1 MSDLHKT
8 IRSMITEQFQ
18 GTATATGTA
27 TARAT
32 GVSSRALGG
41 STNVGTS
48 TGSYTPS
55 AGAGAA
61 INSSPSQNDLIMGA
75 LSGNGE
81 DQSGGVANYRT
92 PPNVNAARAR
102 SPQPTAVP
110 TTPIKR
116 QQDNNVA
123 QPEQSVSPS
132 DLTTS
137 IGIDPAMQLF
147 QSARNAL
154 TLSAPNMGLNFGSA
168 VQGIAAAYA
177 LGRQIFS
184 GTQPANPQTQL
195 SIKPQVMTSTKTTS
209 GGTNMGSNLLGNLLA
224 PPATPGAPGVPPPP
238 KDEDN
243 TKPLP
248 SPTPLS
254 NQSMKTDMFSSGE
267 VAQMGGRPKAAN
279 HEEHNPKD
287 RSSRFRQ
294 SSMFT
299 ITPDQA
305 MNFIAKTESSDNS
318 LKSLIREEIR
328 RRIEE
333 EVVKKPYTNNAK
345 LSDEEIEQRLSP
357 RQRRDIANKN
367 KQSKKKPS

>member
-1 MSDLHKT
+1 MLENKRIPMRDLHKT

-48 TGSYTPS
+48 TGSFTAP
-55 AGAGAA
+55 AA
-61 INSSPSQNDLIMGA
+61 FNPPPSQVDLLLGA
-75 LSGNGE
+75 LPGNGE
-81 DQSGGVANYRT
+81 DQSGRVANYTTSNRT
-92 PPNVNAARAR
+92 RSGFAAAAAKERA
-102 SPQPTAVP
+102 PTAVP

-116 QQDNNVA
+116 QQDNNVV
-123 QPEQSVSPS
+123 QPEQSVTPS

-137 IGIDPAMQLF
+137 IGIDPDMQMS
-147 QSARNAL
+147 QSAIN
-154 TLSAPNMGLNFGSA
+154 LSTISGPGMALNFGLGSA
-168 VQGIAAAYA
+168 VQSIVAG
-177 LGRQIFS
+177 LNRTFS
-184 GTQPANPQTQL
+184 PAPLSNASATSQL
-195 SIKPQVMTSTKTTS
+195 INTET
-209 GGTNMGSNLLGNLLA
+209 GGGSRMGSNTYTVA
-224 PPATPGAPGVPPPP
+224 ASIPGAPGTPGQPP

-243 TKPLP
+243 KKDTPLP

-279 HEEHNPKD
+279 PEEHNPKD

-345 LSDEEIEQRLSP
+345 LSDK
-357 RQRRDIANKN
+357 DIANKN

>member
-1 MSDLHKT
+1 MLENKRIPMSDLHKT
-8 IRSMITEQFQ
+8 IKSMITEQYQ
-18 GTATATGTA
+18 GTLRAPVATQ
-27 TARAT
+27 
-32 GVSSRALGG
+32 
-41 STNVGTS
+41 
-48 TGSYTPS
+48 TGSPPS
-55 AGAGAA
+55 LFNPNINTGSSTFTRAGPASVAA
-61 INSSPSQNDLIMGA
+61 PSMGDLA
-75 LSGNGE
+75 LNALVGNGA
-81 DQSGGVANYRT
+81 DQSGGAQNYTASDRT
-92 PPNVNAARAR
+92 RSAYAAAAAPQRA
-102 SPQPTAVP
+102 PKAVP
-110 TTPIKR
+110 TTPIKP

-195 SIKPQVMTSTKTTS
+195 SINPQVKTSTKTAS
-209 GGTNMGSNLLGNLLA
+209 GVNNMAANVVGALLA
-224 PPATPGAPGVPPPP
+224 PPGAPGVPPPP

-248 SPTPLS
+248 SPPPLS
-254 NQSMKTDMFSSGE
+254 NQSIKTDMFSSGE

-279 HEEHNPKD
+279 PEEHNPKD

-345 LSDEEIEQRLSP
+345 LSDK
-357 RQRRDIANKN
+357 DIANKN

>member
-18 GTATATGTA
+18 GTLRAPVAQQTGSPPSLFNPNINTGSSTFTRAGSASVAVPSMGELALNALVGNGGDQSGRDKNYTASDTTRRGFA
-27 TARAT
+27 AA
-32 GVSSRALGG
+32 SSRAE
-41 STNVGTS
+41 
-48 TGSYTPS
+48 
-55 AGAGAA
+55 AK
-61 INSSPSQNDLIMGA
+61 
-75 LSGNGE
+75 E
-81 DQSGGVANYRT
+81 
-92 PPNVNAARAR
+92 RA
-102 SPQPTAVP
+102 PKAVP
-110 TTPIKR
+110 TTPVPSKP

-137 IGIDPAMQLF
+137 IGIDLDPAMQLF

-195 SIKPQVMTSTKTTS
+195 SINPKVITSTKTTL
-209 GGTNMGSNLLGNLLA
+209 GGNNMAANLAGALLA
-224 PPATPGAPGVPPPP
+224 PPGVPGVPPPP

-345 LSDEEIEQRLSP
+345 LSDK
-357 RQRRDIANKN
+357 DIANKN

>member
-8 IRSMITEQFQ
+8 IKSMITEQFQ
-18 GTATATGTA
+18 GTLRAPVATQ
-27 TARAT
+27 
-32 GVSSRALGG
+32 
-41 STNVGTS
+41 
-48 TGSYTPS
+48 TGSPPS
-55 AGAGAA
+55 LFNPNINTGSSTFTRAGSASVAV
-61 INSSPSQNDLIMGA
+61 PSMGELA
-75 LSGNGE
+75 LNALVGNGA
-81 DQSGGVANYRT
+81 DKSGGAQNYTAPDRIRRGF
-92 PPNVNAARAR
+92 AAAAAKERA
-102 SPQPTAVP
+102 PKAVP
-110 TTPIKR
+110 TTPIKP

-137 IGIDPAMQLF
+137 IGIDLDPAMQLF

-195 SIKPQVMTSTKTTS
+195 SIKPKVITNTKTAS
-209 GGTNMGSNLLGNLLA
+209 GGTNMGSNLLGSLLA
-224 PPATPGAPGVPPPP
+224 PPGAPGVPPPP

-248 SPTPLS
+248 SPPPLS
-254 NQSMKTDMFSSGE
+254 NQSIKTDMFSSGE

-279 HEEHNPKD
+279 PEEHNPKD

-345 LSDEEIEQRLSP
+345 LSDK
-357 RQRRDIANKN
+357 DIANKN